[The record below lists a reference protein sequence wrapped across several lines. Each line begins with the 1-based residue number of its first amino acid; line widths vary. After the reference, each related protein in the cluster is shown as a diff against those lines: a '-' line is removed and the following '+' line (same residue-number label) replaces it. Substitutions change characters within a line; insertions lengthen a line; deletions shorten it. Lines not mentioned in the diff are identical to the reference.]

1 MCTVWWLYKFVQC
14 DDCIQLFLRNVKKVQ
29 WISVAF
35 ECCVDIRTSVLRYK
49 IGKTREII
57 ILSRELP
64 RENFRAFSD
73 YSQYVSDRNNINRDS
88 GWPDYMESCD
98 YQSHSP
104 YPGPSLGSI
113 SMGRC
118 WQGQS
123 RVEVSAPKA
132 TVSAASGSCIE
143 VEVSK

>member
-1 MCTVWWLYKFVQC
+1 MKISEPSQIIHSKCLTVL
-14 DDCIQLFLRNVKKVQ
+14 
-29 WISVAF
+29 
-35 ECCVDIRTSVLRYK
+35 
-49 IGKTREII
+49 
-57 ILSRELP
+57 
-64 RENFRAFSD
+64 
-73 YSQYVSDRNNINRDS
+73 NNINRDS

-98 YQSHSP
+98 YQSHLP
-104 YPGPSLGSI
+104 YPGPSPGSI